1 VRQNNFSLG
10 GMAIFRY
17 AAFLIKEVI
26 TMNTFNWKPVII
38 AGVLLFPASQVSAGW
53 MDQVGGMLNGNTGSK
68 SAATTQVS
76 PAGLS
81 TTDMIAG
88 LKDAL
93 RIGSE
98 NVVGKLGKA
107 DGFNADPK
115 IHIPLPDSLKTVK
128 STLSAVGMDGMMDDL
143 ELRLN
148 RAAELAT
155 PKAKRIFGNA
165 IREMSFD
172 DARKILNGPDDAATQ
187 YFKGKMSA
195 PLSKEMRP
203 VVEKALNQAGAV
215 QTYDN
220 VMGQYK
226 AIPFVPDVK
235 ANLTQH
241 VVDLGMAGIFH
252 YMAEEEAAIRKNPVK
267 RTTAILKKV
276 FGH

>member
-1 VRQNNFSLG
+1 MAEKCLG
-10 GMAIFRY
+10 DVEMFRY
-17 AAFLIKEVI
+17 AVFFRQGSKAMKRP
-26 TMNTFNWKPVII
+26 NWKPIMI
-38 AGVLLFPASQVSAGW
+38 AGTLLLPVSQASAGF
-53 MDQVGGMLNGNTGSK
+53 MDQIGGLIGGAGSEKPAASTMPSVTGLSK
-68 SAATTQVS
+68 S
-76 PAGLS
+76 
-81 TTDMIAG
+81 DMVAG

-93 RIGSE
+93 LVGSN
-98 NVVGKLGKA
+98 NVVGQLGKT

-115 IHIPLPDSLKTVK
+115 IHIPLPESLQTVK
-128 STLSAVGMDGMMDDL
+128 STLSAIGMGGMMDDL
-143 ELRLN
+143 ELKLN

-165 IREMSFD
+165 IREMTFD

-203 VVEKALNQAGAV
+203 IVNKALNQAGAV
-215 QTYDN
+215 QAYDG
-220 VMGQYK
+220 VMGKYK
-226 AIPFVPDVK
+226 AVPFVPDVK

-267 RTTAILKKV
+267 RTTSILKKV
-276 FGH
+276 FGR